1 MLLVE
6 PMIHFRCS
14 AWEIKD
20 YIEVLMKIMPSGTS
34 ELHFDQQDKNKT
46 FISITLLL
54 ILNLMMQLEVYWLSS

>member
-6 PMIHFRCS
+6 SVIHCRCS

-20 YIEVLMKIMPSGTS
+20 CIEVLMKIVPSGTS
-34 ELHFDQQDKNKT
+34 ELHFDQQAKNKT
-46 FISITLLL
+46 FISITVRL